1 MTRANWLWLT
11 FSLVATLIFTVIVWI
26 GGPLIVIDDSQPLG
40 GLYTRLLIILAV
52 WTIVLGVIGWKVWKR
67 RRAAAKLRKAM
78 TESAGEDGDAQV
90 LKTKMEDA
98 LATLKRTSK
107 SGADVLYDLPWYLII
122 GPPGSGKTTALVN
135 SGLKFPLAGDRTA
148 QAIEGVGA
156 PLLRLVVHRPGGSD

>member
-40 GLYTRLLIILAV
+40 GLYTRLLIILVV

-78 TESAGEDGDAQV
+78 TESAEEDGDARGPENQDGRRACH
-90 LKTKMEDA
+90 TQAHEQIGRRRA
-98 LATLKRTSK
+98 L
-107 SGADVLYDLPWYLII
+107 
-122 GPPGSGKTTALVN
+122 
-135 SGLKFPLAGDRTA
+135 
-148 QAIEGVGA
+148 
-156 PLLRLVVHRPGGSD
+156 